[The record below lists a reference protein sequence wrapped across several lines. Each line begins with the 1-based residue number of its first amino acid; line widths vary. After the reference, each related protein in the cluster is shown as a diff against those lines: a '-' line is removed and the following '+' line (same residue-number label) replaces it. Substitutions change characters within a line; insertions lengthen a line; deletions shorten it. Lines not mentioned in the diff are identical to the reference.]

1 MGSALSIRMLA
12 LPLATL
18 AHGSVSGTY
27 AALGNPFTF
36 PVRIMSILNT
46 TDVVLTFS
54 LDGVND
60 HFVVL
65 NGTEFHLN
73 VTANRNMPQG
83 FSLAQN
89 TQIWVK
95 GSPSSGNVYLSAF
108 YGFTG
113 NT

>member
-18 AHGSVSGTY
+18 AHGSISGTY
-27 AALGNPFTF
+27 AALGSPFTF
-36 PVRIMSILNT
+36 PIRILYISNG
-46 TDVVLTFS
+46 TDVPLTFS

-65 NGTEFHLN
+65 NGLAFELN

-83 FSLAQN
+83 FAIAQN

-95 GSPSSGNVYLSAF
+95 GSPTTGSVYLAAF

-113 NT
+113 NV